1 VTRGRLLSCAT
12 LNTDELVD
20 LLRSH
25 ILDNRERFE
34 KHLELFDDW
43 NDAKGNRRGFREEEG
58 KKRMTVRDML
68 LKLARSAWKL

>member
-1 VTRGRLLSCAT
+1 VPLQDDPLIEAVLKHCDPWEVVDLCDIDTH
-12 LNTDELVD
+12 DLVD

-43 NDAKGNRRGFREEEG
+43 ND
-58 KKRMTVRDML
+58 
-68 LKLARSAWKL
+68 

>member
-1 VTRGRLLSCAT
+1 
-12 LNTDELVD
+12 LVD

-43 NDAKGNRRGFREEEG
+43 ND
-58 KKRMTVRDML
+58 
-68 LKLARSAWKL
+68 